1 MEYSLPQQND
11 FSSLS
16 IEEKVINIKR
26 RISEMQLRLRL
37 QNTSKSA
44 RPDPMF
50 EHERTLDLNEKSQAT
65 SHTSTSKNQ
74 YASAP
79 NDLKAKLLKHTQQK

>member
-26 RISEMQLRLRL
+26 RISEMQLKLRL
-37 QNTSKSA
+37 QNTLKSA
-44 RPDPMF
+44 
-50 EHERTLDLNEKSQAT
+50 TSDLTSEYGRKPHWNDQSETS
-65 SHTSTSKNQ
+65 SHTTTSKNQ
-74 YASAP
+74 HANEL
-79 NDLKAKLLKHTQQK
+79 NDLKAKLLGRSK